1 METTLEGHYS
11 YGRLI
16 RSSVPLVT
24 MMIVCWLMVLLVGV
38 IGAVL
43 A

>member
-1 METTLEGHYS
+1 MELKYTE
-11 YGRLI
+11 
-16 RSSVPLVT
+16 VPGATLVT